1 MLRTQLTDVV
11 FKAGTRDCKVLA
23 GTLEDPYTGH
33 VLRYSADD
41 ANTIH
46 VDYLVSLAPGWDAG
60 AWAWNLNQRI
70 AFANDPDNLI
80 VVSAEA
86 NILAKS
92 DAGLEWLPP
101 NPAYRCTYVIR
112 YLSVS
117 SKYDLPITRADRG
130 AAIAACPQATRR

>member
-11 FKAGTRDCKVLA
+11 FKPAPTAARCSPALCMTPTPVTCCD
-23 GTLEDPYTGH
+23 
-33 VLRYSADD
+33 YSADD

-46 VDYLVSLAPGWDAG
+46 LVHILALARGWDAG
-60 AWAWNLNQRI
+60 AWAWNRNQRSG
-70 AFANDPDNLI
+70 FANDPDNLI

-86 NILAKS
+86 NRAKS

-101 NPAYRCTYVIR
+101 NEAYRYTYVIR

-117 SKYDLPITRADRG
+117 IKYDLPITRADR
-130 AAIAACPQATRR
+130 AAAAAACPHTTA